1 MTSCSSPSYDISIHA
16 AREGGDCLL
25 CVLSVLCY
33 ISIHAARE
41 GGDIDIN
48 RLAQCAPISIH
59 AAREGGDERKSA
71 K

>member
-1 MTSCSSPSYDISIHA
+1 MKAATGKEFSVARPRKISIHA
-16 AREGGDCLL
+16 AREGGDARKNIALQL
-25 CVLSVLCY
+25 VH

-59 AAREGGDERKSA
+59 AAREGGD
-71 K
+71 